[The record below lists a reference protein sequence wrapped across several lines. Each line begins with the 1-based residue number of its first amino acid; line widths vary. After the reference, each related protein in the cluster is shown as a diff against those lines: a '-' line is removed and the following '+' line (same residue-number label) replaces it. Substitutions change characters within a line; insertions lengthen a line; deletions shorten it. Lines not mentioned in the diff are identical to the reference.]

1 MQCEFCNKEFSSK
14 GNLVVHQS
22 SAKYC
27 LILQGKTNSNF
38 KCEHCAKT
46 FNYSHNL
53 NEHLNS
59 CKDKKKKEND
69 EKEENIKKI
78 QEENISLKTKNTENR
93 KKIKQLEEKNE
104 DLQDKVSTIGLEKD
118 IYHEEKIKER
128 NDYIAKLEANIE
140 KLEARLE
147 KFEDTVTS
155 IVISKEKKCQQTTTN
170 NTTNNIVINAL
181 NLNDIPK
188 ISSFLEEKL
197 DKDVLAGGQKG
208 LAVLVSSIMLKDKYK
223 CVDAS
228 RQNFEFINELGE
240 VERDVK
246 AKKLTNAL
254 IKSEICSKAGDKG
267 IKLWTREDGTTDR
280 LRHDAFSANVLELIN
295 FDRDNSIFRSELTTL
310 TS

>member
-1 MQCEFCNKEFSSK
+1 MECTFCKKTFSTKS
-14 GNLVVHQS
+14 NLAAHVKT
-22 SAKYC
+22 AKYC
-27 LILQGKTNSNF
+27 LEMQGKTDPIF
-38 KCEHCAKT
+38 ECEFCKKALSQKAT
-46 FNYSHNL
+46 L
-53 NEHLNS
+53 LDHLSS
-59 CKDKKKKEND
+59 CKERYHKLAENKEV
-69 EKEENIKKI
+69 EYKSIIKKLETEI
-78 QEENISLKTKNTENR
+78 SKLKRSDKESLQKKDEYYQE
-93 KKIKQLEEKNE
+93 KIKEKN
-104 DLQDKVSTIGLEKD
+104 
-118 IYHEEKIKER
+118 IYYEEKIKER

-140 KLEARLE
+140 KLEAKLE

-155 IVISKEKKCQQTTTN
+155 IVISKEKKCQPPTTTN

-295 FDRDNSIFRSELTTL
+295 FDRDNSTFRSELTTL

>member
-1 MQCEFCNKEFSSK
+1 MECTFCKKTFSTKS
-14 GNLVVHQS
+14 NLVAHVKT
-22 SAKYC
+22 AKYC
-27 LILQGKTNSNF
+27 LEMQGKTEPIF
-38 KCEHCAKT
+38 ECEFCKKALSQKAT
-46 FNYSHNL
+46 L
-53 NEHLNS
+53 LDHLSS
-59 CKDKKKKEND
+59 CKERYHKLAENKEV
-69 EKEENIKKI
+69 EYKSIIKKLETEI
-78 QEENISLKTKNTENR
+78 SKLKRSDKESLQKKDEYYQE
-93 KKIKQLEEKNE
+93 KIKEKNN
-104 DLQDKVSTIGLEKD
+104 
-118 IYHEEKIKER
+118 YYEEKIKEK
-128 NDYIAKLEANIE
+128 NDYITKLEANIE
-140 KLEARLE
+140 KLEAKLE

-155 IVISKEKKCQQTTTN
+155 IVISKEKKQSMTTN

-208 LAVLVSSIMLKDKYK
+208 LAVLVSSTMLKDKYK

-267 IKLWTREDGTTDR
+267 IKLWTKEDGTTDS

-295 FDRDNSIFRSELTTL
+295 FDRDNSTFRSELTTL

>member
-1 MQCEFCNKEFSSK
+1 MECTFCKKTFSTKS
-14 GNLVVHQS
+14 NLAAHVKT
-22 SAKYC
+22 AKYC
-27 LILQGKTNSNF
+27 LEMQGKTDPIF
-38 KCEHCAKT
+38 ECEFCKKALSQKAT
-46 FNYSHNL
+46 L
-53 NEHLNS
+53 LDHLNS
-59 CKDKKKKEND
+59 CRERYHKLAENKEV
-69 EKEENIKKI
+69 EYKTMIKKLETEI
-78 QEENISLKTKNTENR
+78 SKLKRSDKDILQKKDEYYQE
-93 KKIKQLEEKNE
+93 KIKEKTN
-104 DLQDKVSTIGLEKD
+104 
-118 IYHEEKIKER
+118 YYEEKIKER
-128 NDYIAKLEANIE
+128 NDYIAKLEANIA
-140 KLEARLE
+140 KLEAKLE

-208 LAVLVSSIMLKDKYK
+208 LAVLVSSTMLKDKYK

-295 FDRDNSIFRSELTTL
+295 FDRDNSTFRSELTTL